1 MYPSNPQCTGKNKV
15 FSFSVLFFCSGF
27 YKELIR
33 NACTLQ
39 YWSTNTLS
47 VKCFYIKNNWL
58 LLNEHFSIVINQST
72 FNFLATL
79 IDKNCVVVAEFKKH
93 SFEING
99 WLWILTWPDQQVDPL
114 KPRGAMLG
122 RRTQIH
128 TLRLKSEKV
137 RPRI

>member
-1 MYPSNPQCTGKNKV
+1 MYFTV
-15 FSFSVLFFCSGF
+15 
-27 YKELIR
+27 Y
-33 NACTLQ
+33 
-39 YWSTNTLS
+39 NTLS
-47 VKCFYIKNNWL
+47 VNCFYIKNNWL
-58 LLNEHFSIVINQST
+58 SLNEHFSIVINQST

-99 WLWILTWPDQQVDPL
+99 CWPWILTWPDRQVDPL
-114 KPRGAMLG
+114 KPRGAILG

-137 RPRI
+137 QFLSISAAMKLKVFWLITIIHAVLPAVNRLPVQPRQ

>member
-1 MYPSNPQCTGKNKV
+1 ML
-15 FSFSVLFFCSGF
+15 VLYSIEVC
-27 YKELIR
+27 
-33 NACTLQ
+33 
-39 YWSTNTLS
+39 TNTLS

-99 WLWILTWPDQQVDPL
+99 WLWILTWPDRQVDPL

-128 TLRLKSEKV
+128 TLRLKFEKV
-137 RPRI
+137 PFSSISAAMNLKVFWLITMLKYSLSNNQLSLN